1 MLSRPRS
8 DARREDTAASNFRA
22 RSIVSVEGIPFVPRS
37 GVSATDGE
45 MILEGSDVVMGPWLN
60 TVVKAG
66 VASVVEVE
74 VWCFEDLGLGLDFVT
89 NRPTTY
95 IWREINKK

>member
-1 MLSRPRS
+1 M
-8 DARREDTAASNFRA
+8 
-22 RSIVSVEGIPFVPRS
+22 
-37 GVSATDGE
+37 SATDGE

-95 IWREINKK
+95 IWIKIKTKSEQRKTRPTNPFLVPGSDS